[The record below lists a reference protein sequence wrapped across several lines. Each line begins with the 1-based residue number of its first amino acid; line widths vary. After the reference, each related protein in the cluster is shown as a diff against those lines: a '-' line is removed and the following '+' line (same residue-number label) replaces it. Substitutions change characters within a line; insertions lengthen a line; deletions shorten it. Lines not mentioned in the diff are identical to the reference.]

1 MNPQVN
7 SLLLLSAV
15 LFVFLVLW
23 IARSK
28 RQEREIR
35 ALTISNMELTS
46 EREKLRVSSDYYK
59 RCYDAEQRRAE
70 LRLGE
75 MRALSD
81 RVNVL
86 SEEMG
91 GRRTNPDIARTIRET
106 AHQQPAPVPGVDTL
120 AAATATA
127 VTLAA
132 LEVAT
137 DSYSSVETSQPSYTF
152 TDTGTAC
159 GAD

>member
-35 ALTISNMELTS
+35 ALTLSNMELTS
-46 EREKLRVSSDYYK
+46 ERESLRVSNDYYK
-59 RCYDAEQRRAE
+59 RCYDAEQRRSE
-70 LRLGE
+70 LRLTE
-75 MRALSD
+75 RRARSD
-81 RVNVL
+81 RVNIL

-91 GRRTNPDIARTIRET
+91 GRRTNPDIARTIRQ
-106 AHQQPAPVPGVDTL
+106 AAQQPESNGTL
-120 AAATATA
+120 EAATATA
-127 VTLAA
+127 MVLATLN
-132 LEVAT
+132 VAT
-137 DSYSSVETSQPSYTF
+137 DSVAADTSSYS
-152 TDTGTAC
+152 DTGTAC